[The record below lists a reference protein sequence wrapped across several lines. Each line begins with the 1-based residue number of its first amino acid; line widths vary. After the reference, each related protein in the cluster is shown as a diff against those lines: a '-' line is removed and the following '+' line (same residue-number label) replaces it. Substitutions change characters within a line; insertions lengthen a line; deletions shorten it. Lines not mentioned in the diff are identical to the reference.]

1 MGALPLQHWNPGPRT
16 PVYRTQDPEPR
27 RGTPPADPASIF
39 FGKKPIHRQFLCFCP
54 PSWQGEDRW
63 ETVFSRQPRNKQS
76 SNLSP
81 ASSELVIS
89 GTAVI
94 THARG
99 RPTSSLRSRK
109 DSSSPGQ
116 GPVRFLQF
124 PSSPPPFRPPLAT
137 CWCRLSKQ
145 PAGAEGASCTRGTP
159 ARPAAATA
167 AKQQPPSP
175 QKPVRPPERGEAKAT
190 TTLRVTGL
198 ERPGHPSFP
207 VLVRCAPSEHRANNE
222 HRTGIS
228 PPPSKLLAHP
238 SILSSLDSSAASLV
252 HLLVRQWRR
261 GRRLPLRRRVRCHQ

>member
-1 MGALPLQHWNPGPRT
+1 MGHHLLTQHRSFSGRNPSIVNFFAFAHHLGKARTAGKLYSHVNPETSGPATYRQPVRSLSSAAPLSSLT
-16 PVYRTQDPEPR
+16 PVDGRPALFDPVKTAAAQVKVP
-27 RGTPPADPASIF
+27 
-39 FGKKPIHRQFLCFCP
+39 FG
-54 PSWQGEDRW
+54 
-63 ETVFSRQPRNKQS
+63 S
-76 SNLSP
+76 SNSRPPPPIPSSTSHLLVP
-81 ASSELVIS
+81 PVQATCRCRRSEL
-89 GTAVI
+89 
-94 THARG
+94 H
-99 RPTSSLRSRK
+99 PW
-109 DSSSPGQ
+109 DPGA
-116 GPVRFLQF
+116 
-124 PSSPPPFRPPLAT
+124 PSSRN
-137 CWCRLSKQ
+137 RS
-145 PAGAEGASCTRGTP
+145 E
-159 ARPAAATA
+159 AAA
-167 AKQQPPSP
+167 PSP

>member
-16 PVYRTQDPEPR
+16 PPSTALKILSRGVGHHLLTQHRSFSGRNPSIVNFFAFAHHLGKARTAGKLYSHGNPE
-27 RGTPPADPASIF
+27 TSSPA
-39 FGKKPIHRQFLCFCP
+39 
-54 PSWQGEDRW
+54 
-63 ETVFSRQPRNKQS
+63 TYRQPVRSLSSAAPLSSLTPVDGRPALFDPVKTAAAQVKVPFGS
-76 SNLSP
+76 SNS
-81 ASSELVIS
+81 
-89 GTAVI
+89 
-94 THARG
+94 
-99 RPTSSLRSRK
+99 RPPPPPIQPQR
-109 DSSSPGQ
+109 SSSP
-116 GPVRFLQF
+116 
-124 PSSPPPFRPPLAT
+124 
-137 CWCRLSKQ
+137 
-145 PAGAEGASCTRGTP
+145 
-159 ARPAAATA
+159 
-167 AKQQPPSP
+167 PPSP